1 MSYDDAS
8 PTTRRA
14 FLQSFALG
22 SLLGTFA
29 ACKQARPPGG
39 AQLTGGAPT
48 PSRPPA
54 QDLISSPEQALDVFE
69 LEAIAR
75 QRLPPAHFGY
85 LASGADDDKTLKAN
99 RDAFDKWYIRPR
111 RMIDVTTVDTSV
123 SLFGTHWPTPI
134 VLAPIG
140 SQRAFHREGELAS
153 ARAARTHN
161 HLQILSS
168 VTSTPIE
175 EVAKA
180 RGAPLWFQLYPT
192 TRWEIAQRLV
202 HRADA
207 AGTAAIVVTADYP
220 TSPNRETQFKA
231 ARMDPR
237 DCKQCHTDP
246 TGDLQRKPMYLGTG
260 VTAEEFRASN
270 LTWDAVARLRDLTS
284 QRLLIKGILTA
295 EDARQCVRYGVD
307 GIIVSNHGGR
317 SMESGRATLDC
328 LPEIV
333 RVVARRIPVLVDSG
347 FRRGTDL
354 FKGLA
359 LGADAI
365 CIGRPCIWGL
375 AAFGE
380 AGVARALE
388 LVRTE
393 LESVMRLA
401 GITSLPAITRQA
413 IGAA

>member
-1 MSYDDAS
+1 MSYDDAA

-14 FLQSFALG
+14 FLHSLALG
-22 SLLGTFA
+22 SLLGTLVD
-29 ACKQARPPGG
+29 CKHARPSGQ

-48 PSRPPA
+48 SSGPSVGE
-54 QDLISSPEQALDVFE
+54 LISSPEQALDVFE
-69 LEAIAR
+69 LEAVAR

-85 LASGADDDKTLKAN
+85 LASGTDDDKTLRAN
-99 RDAFDKWYIRPR
+99 REAFDKWYIRPR
-111 RMIDVTTVDTSV
+111 RMIDVTTVNTSL

-140 SQRAFHREGELAS
+140 SQRAFHPEGELAS
-153 ARAARTHN
+153 ARGARAHN

-168 VTSTPIE
+168 VTTTSFE
-175 EVAKA
+175 EVTQA

-192 TRWEIAQRLV
+192 TRWEIAQTLV
-202 HRADA
+202 RRANA
-207 AGTAAIVVTADYP
+207 AGTAAIVVTVDYP
-220 TSPNRETQFKA
+220 TTPNRETQFKA
-231 ARMDPR
+231 ARLDSR

-260 VTAEEFRASN
+260 VTAKEFRASN
-270 LTWDAVARLRDLTS
+270 LTWEAVARLRDLTS
-284 QRLLIKGILTA
+284 QRLLIKGVLTA
-295 EDARQCVRYGVD
+295 EDAQQCIRYGVD

-317 SMESGRATLDC
+317 SMETGRGTLDC

-333 RVVARRIPVLVDSG
+333 RVVARRIPVLVDGG

-365 CIGRPCIWGL
+365 CIGRPYIWGL

-380 AGVARALE
+380 TGVARTLE
-388 LVRTE
+388 LLRTE

-401 GITSLPAITRQA
+401 GTTTLPAITRQA

>member
-1 MSYDDAS
+1 MSYDNAA
-8 PTTRRA
+8 PATRRA
-14 FLQSFALG
+14 FLQSLALG
-22 SLLGTFA
+22 SLLGTFV
-29 ACKQARPPGG
+29 ACKQARPPGR
-39 AQLTGGAPT
+39 AQLPGGAPT
-48 PSRPPA
+48 PSRPSA
-54 QDLISSPEQALDVFE
+54 GGLISSPEQALDVFE
-69 LEAIAR
+69 FEAVAR

-85 LASGADDDKTLKAN
+85 LASGADGDKTLKAN

-111 RMIDVTTVDTSV
+111 RMIDVTTVNTSL

-134 VLAPIG
+134 VLAPVG
-140 SQRAFHREGELAS
+140 SQRAFHAEGELAS
-153 ARAARTHN
+153 ARAARAHN
-161 HLQILSS
+161 YLQILSS
-168 VTSTPIE
+168 VTTTSVE
-175 EVAKA
+175 EVTKA

-192 TRWEIAQRLV
+192 TRWEITQTLV
-202 HRADA
+202 RRVNA
-207 AGTAAIVVTADYP
+207 AGTAAIVVTVDYP

-231 ARMDPR
+231 ARLDSR

-260 VTAEEFRASN
+260 VTAKEFWASN

-295 EDARQCVRYGVD
+295 EDAQQCIRYGVD
-307 GIIVSNHGGR
+307 GVIVSNHGGR
-317 SMESGRATLDC
+317 SMETGRATLDC

-333 RVVARRIPVLVDSG
+333 RVVARRIPVLVDGG
-347 FRRGTDL
+347 FRRGSDL

-365 CIGRPCIWGL
+365 CIGRPYIWGL

-388 LVRTE
+388 LLRTE

-401 GITSLPAITRQA
+401 GTTTLPAITRQA

>member
-1 MSYDDAS
+1 
-8 PTTRRA
+8 
-14 FLQSFALG
+14 
-22 SLLGTFA
+22 LLCRFA
-29 ACKQARPPGG
+29 ACKQARPPSG

-48 PSRPPA
+48 RSRA
-54 QDLISSPEQALDVFE
+54 LAGGLISSPEQALDVFE
-69 LEAIAR
+69 LEAVAR
-75 QRLPPAHFGY
+75 QRVPPAHFGY
-85 LASGADDDKTLKAN
+85 LASGADDDKTVKAN

-140 SQRAFHREGELAS
+140 SQRAFHPDGELAS

-168 VTSTPIE
+168 VTSTPVE

-192 TRWEIAQRLV
+192 TRWAIAQGLV
-202 HRADA
+202 RRADA
-207 AGTAAIVVTADYP
+207 AGTAAIVLTVDYP
-220 TSPNRETQFKA
+220 TAPNRETQFKA
-231 ARMDPR
+231 ARLDPR

-246 TGDLQRKPMYLGTG
+246 TRDLQRKPMYLGTG

-295 EDARQCVRYGVD
+295 EDAQQCVRYGVD

-333 RVVARRIPVLVDSG
+333 NVVARRIPVLVDSG

-365 CIGRPCIWGL
+365 CVGRPCIWGL

-380 AGVARALE
+380 AGIARALE
-388 LVRTE
+388 LLRTE

-401 GITSLPAITRQA
+401 GTTSLPAITRQA

>member
-1 MSYDDAS
+1 MSHDNAG

-14 FLQSFALG
+14 FLQSLALG
-22 SLLGTFA
+22 SLLGTLA
-29 ACKQARPPGG
+29 ACKQARRPVQG
-39 AQLTGGAPT
+39 QLTGGVPT
-48 PSRPPA
+48 SSGPSA
-54 QDLISSPEQALDVFE
+54 GGLISSPEQALDVFE
-69 LEAIAR
+69 LEAVAR
-75 QRLPPAHFGY
+75 HQLPPAHFGY
-85 LASGADDDKTLKAN
+85 LASGTDDDKTLQAN
-99 RDAFDKWYIRPR
+99 RDAFAKWYIRPR

-123 SLFGTHWPTPI
+123 RLFGTHWPTPI
-134 VLAPIG
+134 VLAPVG
-140 SQRAFHREGELAS
+140 SQRAFHPEGELAS
-153 ARAARTHN
+153 ARAARTFN

-168 VTSTPIE
+168 VTTTPVE
-175 EVAKA
+175 DVAKA

-192 TRWEIAQRLV
+192 TRWEITQALV
-202 HRADA
+202 RRANA
-207 AGTAAIVVTADYP
+207 AGTAAVVVTVDYP
-220 TSPNRETQFKA
+220 TSPNRETQFRA
-231 ARMDPR
+231 ARIDRR

-260 VTAEEFRASN
+260 VTAEQFRASN

-295 EDARQCVRYGVD
+295 EDAQQCVRYGVD

-317 SMESGRATLDC
+317 SIETGRATLDC
-328 LPEIV
+328 LPEVV
-333 RVVARRIPVLVDSG
+333 RVVARRLPVLVDSG

-365 CIGRPCIWGL
+365 CIGRPYIWGL

-380 AGVARALE
+380 PGVARALQ
-388 LVRTE
+388 LLRTE

-401 GITSLPAITRQA
+401 GTTSLPAITRQA